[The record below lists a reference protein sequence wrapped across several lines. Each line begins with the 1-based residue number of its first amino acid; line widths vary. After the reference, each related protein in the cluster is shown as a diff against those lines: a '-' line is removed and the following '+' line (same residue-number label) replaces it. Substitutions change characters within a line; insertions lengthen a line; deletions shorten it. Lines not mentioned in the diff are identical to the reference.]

1 MRYALCP
8 LPHQVIFSTEEKMTK
23 DVCDTTPNV
32 ADILIEALP
41 YIRRFYGMTIVV
53 KYGGHAMVD
62 EQLKQDFARDITLL
76 KFVGLKPVVVHGG
89 GPQINLV
96 LDQMGIRPKFVRGM
110 RLTDE
115 PTMDVVEM
123 VLGGKINKA
132 IVHQINQQ
140 GGNAVGLSGKDGS
153 LIQAKK
159 LQIFHQEDINKP
171 PEIIDPGLVG
181 EVTQI
186 NSDIIEKLTQ
196 QGFIPIIAPVGAGEA
211 GETYNINADLVAS
224 RIAMALKAGRLI
236 LLTDVNGVLDAAGNL
251 ISSIDRRKIKA
262 MIDDKSICGGMI
274 PKIECALKALENG
287 VEKVQIINGTK
298 RHAILLEL
306 FTDSGIGTEVTV

>member
-1 MRYALCP
+1 
-8 LPHQVIFSTEEKMTK
+8 MTQ
-23 DVCDTTPNV
+23 DTCDTTRNV

-89 GPQINLV
+89 GPQINSV
-96 LDQMGIRPKFVRGM
+96 LDKMGIRPKFVRGM

-115 PTMDVVEM
+115 ATMDVVEM

-140 GGNAVGLSGKDGS
+140 GGKALGLSGKDGS

-159 LQIFHQEDINKP
+159 LQIMHQEDLNKP

-211 GETYNINADLVAS
+211 GETYNINADLVAC

-236 LLTDVNGVLDAAGNL
+236 LLTDVNGVLDTAGNL
-251 ISSIDRRKIKA
+251 ISSIDRQTIKE
-262 MIDDKSICGGMI
+262 MIENKSISGGMI
-274 PKIECALKALENG
+274 PKIEYALEALQNG
-287 VEKVQIINGTK
+287 VEKVQIINGSK

-306 FTDSGIGTEVTV
+306 FTDSGIGTEVTA

>member
-1 MRYALCP
+1 MNNNA
-8 LPHQVIFSTEEKMTK
+8 
-23 DVCDTTPNV
+23 CDITPNV

-41 YIRRFYGMTIVV
+41 YIRRFYGMTIVI

-62 EQLKQDFARDITLL
+62 EQLKLDFARDVTLL

-89 GPQINLV
+89 GPQINSV
-96 LDQMGIRPKFVRGM
+96 LDQMGIRPQFVRGM

-115 PTMDVVEM
+115 RTMDVVEM
-123 VLGGKINKA
+123 VLGGKVNKA

-140 GGNAVGLSGKDGS
+140 GGKAVGLSGKDGG
-153 LIQAKK
+153 LIQASK
-159 LQIFHQEDINKP
+159 LKIVQQPDISKP

-181 EVTQI
+181 EVTCI
-186 NSDIIEKLTQ
+186 NSEIIEKLAQ
-196 QGFIPIIAPVGAGEA
+196 QGFIPIIAPVGTGDS

-224 RIAMALKAGRLI
+224 RIAMALKAGRLVM
-236 LLTDVNGVLDAAGNL
+236 LTDVDGVLDADGQL
-251 ISSIDRRKIKA
+251 ISSIDAAQIKK
-262 MIDDKSICGGMI
+262 MIDDQRISGGMI
-274 PKIECALKALENG
+274 PKLEYGLKALENG

-306 FTDSGIGTEVTV
+306 FTDSGIGTEVTA

>member
-1 MRYALCP
+1 
-8 LPHQVIFSTEEKMTK
+8 MTH
-23 DVCDTTPNV
+23 DNCDTTPNV

-53 KYGGHAMVD
+53 KYGGHAMSD

-140 GGNAVGLSGKDGS
+140 GGKAVGLSGKDGN

-159 LQIFHQEDINKP
+159 LQILHQEDLNKP

-186 NSDIIEKLTQ
+186 NSEIIEKLTQ

-251 ISSIDRRKIKA
+251 ISSIDRRTIKE
-262 MIDDKSICGGMI
+262 MIDNKSISGGMI
-274 PKIECALKALENG
+274 PKIEYALKALENG

-306 FTDSGIGTEVTV
+306 FTDSGIGTEVTA

>member
-1 MRYALCP
+1 MN
-8 LPHQVIFSTEEKMTK
+8 K
-23 DVCDTTPNV
+23 DSCDTTPNV

-41 YIRRFYGMTIVV
+41 YIRRFYGMTIVI

-62 EQLKQDFARDITLL
+62 EQLKQAFARDITLL
-76 KFVGLKPVVVHGG
+76 KFIGLKPVVVHGG

-115 PTMDVVEM
+115 ATMDVVEM
-123 VLGGKINKA
+123 VLGGKVNKG

-140 GGNAVGLSGKDGS
+140 GGKAVGLSGKDGG

-159 LQIFHQEDINKP
+159 LQILHQEDNNKP
-171 PEIIDPGLVG
+171 TEIIDPGLVG
-181 EVTQI
+181 EVTRI
-186 NSDIIEKLTQ
+186 DSDIIDKLTQ

-224 RIAMALKAGRLI
+224 QIAIALKAGRLI
-236 LLTDVNGVLDAAGNL
+236 LLTDVDGVLDAAGDL
-251 ISSIDRRKIKA
+251 VSSIDARKIKK
-262 MIDDKSICGGMI
+262 MIADKRISGGMI
-274 PKIECALKALENG
+274 PKIEFGLKALENG

-306 FTDSGIGTEVTV
+306 FTDSGIGTEVTA

>member
-1 MRYALCP
+1 M
-8 LPHQVIFSTEEKMTK
+8 IK
-23 DVCDTTPNV
+23 DACDTTPNV

-53 KYGGHAMVD
+53 KYGGHAMAD

-140 GGNAVGLSGKDGS
+140 GGKAVGLSGKDGS

-159 LQIFHQEDINKP
+159 LQILHQEDLNKP

-251 ISSIDRRKIKA
+251 ISSIDRRTIKE
-262 MIDDKSICGGMI
+262 MIDNKSISGGMI
-274 PKIECALKALENG
+274 PKIEYALKALENG

-306 FTDSGIGTEVTV
+306 FTDSGIGTEVTA

>member
-1 MRYALCP
+1 
-8 LPHQVIFSTEEKMTK
+8 MTK
-23 DVCDTTPNV
+23 DSCDSTPNV

-140 GGNAVGLSGKDGS
+140 GGKAVGLSGKDGS

-159 LQIFHQEDINKP
+159 LQILHQEDLNKP

-251 ISSIDRRKIKA
+251 ISSIDRRTIKE
-262 MIDDKSICGGMI
+262 MIDKKSISGGMI
-274 PKIECALKALENG
+274 PKIEYALKALQNG

-306 FTDSGIGTEVTV
+306 FTDSGIGTEVTA

>member
-1 MRYALCP
+1 MA
-8 LPHQVIFSTEEKMTK
+8 EEN
-23 DVCDTTPNV
+23 CDTTPNV

-89 GPQINLV
+89 GPQINSV

-262 MIDDKSICGGMI
+262 MIDDKNISGGMI
-274 PKIECALKALENG
+274 PKIEYALKALENG

>member
-1 MRYALCP
+1 
-8 LPHQVIFSTEEKMTK
+8 MTK
-23 DVCDTTPNV
+23 DTRDTTPNV

-76 KFVGLKPVVVHGG
+76 KFIGLNPVVVHGG

-110 RLTDE
+110 RMTDE
-115 PTMDVVEM
+115 ATMDVVEM
-123 VLGGKINKA
+123 VLGGKVNKA

-140 GGNAVGLSGKDGS
+140 GGKAVGLSGKDGG

-159 LQIFHQEDINKP
+159 LQIVHQEDTNKA

-181 EVTQI
+181 EVTRVD
-186 NSDIIEKLTQ
+186 SGIIDKLTQ
-196 QGFIPIIAPVGAGEA
+196 QGLIPIIAPVGAGEA

-224 RIAMALKAGRLI
+224 QIAIALKAGRLI
-236 LLTDVNGVLDAAGNL
+236 LLTDVDGVLDAAGDL
-251 ISSIDRRKIKA
+251 ISSIDARRIKK
-262 MIDDKSICGGMI
+262 MIADKRISGGMI
-274 PKIECALKALENG
+274 PKIEFGLSAIENG

-306 FTDSGIGTEVTV
+306 FTDSGIGTEVTA

>member
-1 MRYALCP
+1 
-8 LPHQVIFSTEEKMTK
+8 MTQ
-23 DVCDTTPNV
+23 DNCDTTPNV

-53 KYGGHAMVD
+53 KYGGHAMAD

-123 VLGGKINKA
+123 VLGGKINKG

-140 GGNAVGLSGKDGS
+140 GGKAVGLSGKDGS

-159 LQIFHQEDINKP
+159 LQILHQEDLNKP

-251 ISSIDRRKIKA
+251 ISSIDRRTIKE
-262 MIDDKSICGGMI
+262 MIDNKSISGGMI
-274 PKIECALKALENG
+274 PKIEYALKALENG

-306 FTDSGIGTEVTV
+306 FTDSGIGTEVTA